1 MNSDKTHVDALLAE
15 IATRE
20 ETPHYHVLDV
30 ADTEQG
36 NCQVRR
42 QLRQHAARYTQAVTS
57 RLAQIA
63 RRKSAPEIDW
73 QHLDIH
79 NTLTRRRFSQPGY
92 DLVLLSAPPEQPDLW
107 LELLK
112 PGGWLLCGE
121 DQQWQRWQALDVER
135 ATPPFALTDIQHA
148 YWIGRSQSLALG
160 GVSCHVYF
168 EWRIAGFDIDRFEAA
183 WNRVIA
189 RHGMMRACV
198 DDNGQQRILH
208 RVPHYAVTRDDLRG
222 MSSEQREKQ
231 LNATRQRMC
240 QQVLD
245 ASQWPLFELRTSQED
260 ERYCRV
266 HLDLDLLT
274 FDVQSFHIVL
284 AELERFYHQPQL
296 VLPDIRYSFRDYQ
309 LAEAQARSSSAW
321 ADDRDW
327 WLDRLDQLWPAPQLP
342 LCRQPAEVLQP
353 SFRRLQRRIDPARWQ
368 QLSQQASQAGI
379 TPSAML
385 LAAFSELLT
394 LWCENPQ
401 FTLNLTHF
409 NRRPYHPDVAQLV
422 GDFTSVLLLSVD
434 CQQRVP
440 FRERAAAIQQMLW
453 ERLAHSQFGGVD
465 VLRELAKRQ
474 GMADSSTMPIVFTS
488 LLGMD
493 LDTLVEGADLLGEP
507 EFLYTAT
514 PQVWLDHQV
523 MVRKGSLE
531 YNWIVIEELFPAGMI
546 DQLFAQ
552 YGELLDRLTDDSQ
565 LWQQPLELPLA
576 AEQRAIRAAVN
587 RTELML
593 PLSPLH
599 AGFFDQAQQQ
609 PDAIALI
616 ADGEPLSY
624 QQLAQQA
631 LRVATRLNQLNC
643 SGKPVIVSLP
653 KSAGQIIAAL
663 GVMAAGA
670 ILVPVASDWPLARL
684 HEVIGQS
691 DAVALIADDACLAQ
705 CPAISGISLQQ
716 LPEACAEVQLPP
728 LTQVAYIIY
737 TSGSTGKPKGVA
749 MQHAATANTLSDIR
763 ARLQL
768 NTTDRVFGISSL
780 SFDLAIFD
788 LFATLAAGAALVLP
802 QQEGMRDA
810 AHWWQLLQQHQVT
823 CWNSVPSLL
832 AMLLEYGR
840 SQGAT
845 LPQLRAIMLSGDWIG
860 RDLVTAIPQVAPAA
874 RIIAMGGAT
883 EAAIWSNWFDV
894 DPQQADWHAVPY
906 GFPLTNQRYYV
917 LDAQGRDRPAGV
929 AGDLFIAGSGLAA
942 GYWRDVM
949 RTEAAFI
956 HHPRSGERLYRTGDL
971 ARYDSQGCIEFLGR
985 RDAQVKVGGHR
996 IELGEIEAALL
1007 AQNSVQAVAADVV
1020 TTVSGAQQL
1029 AAWLVLQP
1037 QPVDNTSL
1045 QRAGAQAAEQLPE
1058 ASRIASLC
1066 AFQAESESLAPLL
1079 MLQILQQLAFCQP
1092 QGWLIA
1098 TRLTELRI
1106 APRFSRLLER
1116 WHEALEEEGWLE
1128 QDQGL
1133 WRLADCAPT
1142 EMALAQ
1148 RLDDG
1153 KHRLRQ
1159 FLSWLD
1165 NGSRFADWLFASSH
1179 AIENV
1184 LREPQLASSLL
1195 FPDGDS
1201 QASEALY
1208 QGNIIADYLGSI
1220 AAAML
1225 PPLLGGRDAPQLLE
1239 IGAGI
1244 GGLTASTLPAFSA
1257 LAAMGEY
1264 HHTDVSPWF
1273 SNYATERFGHYPSLR
1288 TGRYDINQRAA
1299 QQHYAAESF
1308 DAILA
1313 ANVLHNAHHLSAT
1326 LNDIWLMLKPGCSL
1340 LLLEATVDKQLQWVT
1355 AAAVLEHA
1363 AEGGSSQGDSP
1374 LLSESQWRSALTD
1387 AGFELIDIWPHA
1399 GTPMAFTGQQLFLA
1413 RRPHTAVTHQQLQQT
1428 IAERLPAYM
1437 LPDHLISIARLPL
1450 SANGKVDRKQLPQP
1464 LQVSSQQTQSFSAA
1478 QTPTEQ
1484 RLAAIWCELL
1494 QVEQVGRE
1502 QDFFTAGGD
1511 SLLATRLVTRIN
1523 SEWQT
1528 RVPIRLI
1535 FTHPQL
1541 QAMAAA
1547 LDASAQPA
1555 LALPLVELSD
1565 ARSEKL
1571 LCFHASD
1578 GFASAYQRLAGA
1590 LSSSLH
1596 CIGIQ
1601 ASGLLPGEAPIASL
1615 DAQVMRVVEALRQQ
1629 SVRGPLHL
1637 AGWSM
1642 GAYLAIE
1649 VARQLQQQGEPV
1661 ASLTLIDPAPQQAMT
1676 RCASSEYAL
1685 WQSMADSALQR
1696 EIASF
1701 NGLAEAE
1708 KLACWRR
1715 VLPAG
1720 LALDDQEL
1728 TRLIAVIRANVQ
1740 AMVAAPC
1747 RLLDLPAQIISASER
1762 AADWGSATDALEG
1775 WFTQP
1780 PEHHT
1785 INHSNHLNI
1794 ITQPALFAV
1803 LQQITQG

>member
-1 MNSDKTHVDALLAE
+1 MNSDKTQVDALLVE
-15 IATRE
+15 IAARD
-20 ETPHYHVLDV
+20 ETPRYHVLDV
-30 ADTEQG
+30 ADAEQE
-36 NCQVRR
+36 NCQLRQ

-63 RRKSAPEIDW
+63 RRKSAPEVDW

-79 NTLTRRRFSQPGY
+79 NTLSRRRFSQPGY
-92 DLVLLSAPPEQPDLW
+92 DLVLLNAAPEQPQLW

-112 PGGWLLCGE
+112 PNGWLLCKQ
-121 DQQWQRWQALDVER
+121 DQQWQRWKALDVES

-148 YWIGRSQSLALG
+148 YWIGRSKSLALG

-168 EWRIAGFDIDRFEAA
+168 EWRIAGFDVDRFESA

-198 DDNGQQRILH
+198 DDSGQQRILH
-208 RVPHYAVTRDDLRG
+208 RVSHYTITRDDLRQL
-222 MSSEQREKQ
+222 SAEKREKQ
-231 LNATRQRMC
+231 LNDTRQRMC
-240 QQVLD
+240 HQVLD

-260 ERYCRV
+260 ECHYRV

-296 VLPDIRYSFRDYQ
+296 MLSEICYSFRDYQ

-321 ADDRDW
+321 ADDRAW

-342 LCRQPAEVLQP
+342 LCRQPDEVSQP
-353 SFRRLQRRIDPARWQ
+353 SFRRLQRRIDPVRWQ
-368 QLSQQASQAGI
+368 QLSQQASQVGI

-409 NRRPYHPDVAQLV
+409 NRRPYHPDVVQLV

-434 CQQRVP
+434 CQRRLP
-440 FRERAAAIQQMLW
+440 FRERAAGIQKMLR
-453 ERLAHSQFGGVD
+453 ERLAHSQFSGVD

-474 GMADSSTMPIVFTS
+474 GMDDSSTMPIVFTS

-507 EFLYTAT
+507 VFLYTAT

-531 YNWIVIEELFPAGMI
+531 YNWIVIEELFPTGMV
-546 DQLFAQ
+546 DHLFTQ

-565 LWQQPLELPLA
+565 LWQQPLELPLTT
-576 AEQRAIRAAVN
+576 EQHAIRAAVN

-599 AGFFDQAQQQ
+599 AGFFELAQQH
-609 PDAIALI
+609 DAIALI
-616 ADGEPLSY
+616 ADGEQLSY
-624 QQLAQQA
+624 QHLAQQA
-631 LRVATRLNQLNC
+631 LRVATQLNQLHCAGN
-643 SGKPVIVSLP
+643 PVIVSLP

-670 ILVPVASDWPLARL
+670 ILVPVDSDWPLARL

-691 DAVALIADDACLAQ
+691 GAVALVADDACLAN
-705 CPAISGISLQQ
+705 CPAISGISLHQ
-716 LPEACAEVQLPP
+716 LPEMCADVQLPP

-749 MQHAATANTLSDIR
+749 MQHAATANTLSDIC

-768 NTTDRVFGISSL
+768 SAADRVFGISSL

-788 LFATLAAGAALVLP
+788 LFATLGAGATLVLP
-802 QQEGMRDA
+802 HQDGMRDA

-832 AMLLEYGR
+832 AMLLEYAR

-860 RDLVTAIPQVAPAA
+860 RDLVTAIPQLAPAA

-883 EAAIWSNWFDV
+883 EAAIWSNWFEV

-906 GFPLTNQRYYV
+906 GYPLANQRYYV

-929 AGDLFIAGSGLAA
+929 AGELFIAGSGLAA
-942 GYWRDVM
+942 GYWRDQLH
-949 RTEAAFI
+949 TDAAFI
-956 HHPRSGERLYRTGDL
+956 HHPCSGERLYRTGDL
-971 ARYDSQGCIEFLGR
+971 ARYDLQGCIEFLGR
-985 RDAQVKVGGHR
+985 CDGQVKVGGHR

-1007 AQNSVQAVAADVV
+1007 AHEGVQAVVADVL
-1020 TTVSGAQQL
+1020 TTSSGAQQL

-1037 QPVDNTSL
+1037 QNMDAAPFIAVGT
-1045 QRAGAQAAEQLPE
+1045 RAAEKLPD
-1058 ASRIASLC
+1058 ASRIASLR
-1066 AFQAESESLAPLL
+1066 AFQAESELLAPLL
-1079 MLQILQQLAFCQP
+1079 MLQILQQLAFCQSP
-1092 QGWLIA
+1092 CWQIA
-1098 TRLTELRI
+1098 TRLAELRI
-1106 APRFSRLLER
+1106 APQFSRLLRR
-1116 WHEALEEEGWLE
+1116 WHHALEEEGWLE
-1128 QDQGL
+1128 QEKGV
-1133 WRLADCAPT
+1133 WRVADCAPT
-1142 EMALAQ
+1142 ETALAQ

-1165 NGSRFADWLFASSH
+1165 NGSRFVDWLFASSR

-1225 PPLLGGRDAPQLLE
+1225 KPLLSGHDVPRVLE
-1239 IGAGI
+1239 VGAGI
-1244 GGLTASTLPAFSA
+1244 GGLTASTLPAFAA
-1257 LAAMGEY
+1257 LTTQGEY
-1264 HHTDVSPWF
+1264 HYTDVSPWF
-1273 SNYATERFGHYPSLR
+1273 SNYATKRFGDYPSLR

-1299 QQHYAAESF
+1299 QQHYVAESF

-1313 ANVLHNAHHLSAT
+1313 ANVLHNAHHLSDT
-1326 LNDIWLMLKPGCSL
+1326 LADIWLMLKPGGSL
-1340 LLLEATVDKQLQWVT
+1340 LLLEATQDKQLQWVT

-1363 AEGGSSQGDSP
+1363 VEGGSSQGDSP
-1374 LLSESQWRSALTD
+1374 LLSESRWYNALTD
-1387 AGFELIDIWPHA
+1387 AGFEPIDIWPHA

-1413 RRPHTAVTHQQLQQT
+1413 RRPHTAVTHQQLKQ
-1428 IAERLPAYM
+1428 AVADRLPAYM
-1437 LPDHLISIARLPL
+1437 LPEHLISIARLPL

-1464 LQVSSQQTQSFSAA
+1464 LRKSIQQTQSFSTA
-1478 QTPTEQ
+1478 QTATEQ
-1484 RLAAIWCELL
+1484 KLAAIWCELL
-1494 QVEQVGRE
+1494 QVDQVGRE
-1502 QDFFTAGGD
+1502 QDFFTSGGD

-1528 RVPIRLI
+1528 RVPIHLI

-1541 QAMAAA
+1541 QAMAAV

-1555 LALPLVELSD
+1555 LALPLVELSV
-1565 ARSEKL
+1565 ARTEKL
-1571 LCFHASD
+1571 ICFHASD
-1578 GFASAYQRLAGA
+1578 GFASTYQRLARE

-1601 ASGLLPGEAPIASL
+1601 ASGLLPGEAAITSL
-1615 DAQVMRVVEALRQQ
+1615 DAQMMRVVDALRQQ
-1629 SVRGPLHL
+1629 NISGPLHL

-1649 VARQLQQQGEPV
+1649 VARQLQLQGESV
-1661 ASLTLIDPAPQQAMT
+1661 ASLTLIDPAPQQAMA

-1685 WQSMADSALQR
+1685 WQSMADEALQQ

-1701 NGLAEAE
+1701 SGLGEAA

-1715 VLPAG
+1715 VLPEG
-1720 LALDDQEL
+1720 LTMEEQALSG
-1728 TRLIAVIRANVQ
+1728 LIAVIRANVQ
-1740 AMVAAPC
+1740 AMVAAP
-1747 RLLDLPAQIISASER
+1747 RRPLDLPAHIISASKR
-1762 AADWGSATDALEG
+1762 AAEWGSASTALEG
-1775 WFTQP
+1775 WFVQP
-1780 PEHHT
+1780 PVHHT

-1794 ITQPALFAV
+1794 ITQPALFTV